1 MSNILVEAI
10 GELQAKLE
18 EMMTIAAVQAVK
30 ITEYEAKTDNRK
42 KLTKLDVSQI
52 RTMTRPNGPY
62 SQRETADQFRINRGT
77 VSRIVS
83 GKYHA

>member
-1 MSNILVEAI
+1 MPNVLVEAI

-18 EMMTIAAVQAVK
+18 DTMTIAAVQAVK
-30 ITEYEAKTDNRK
+30 IAEYEAKTDNRK
-42 KLTKLDVSQI
+42 KLSRLDVSQI

-62 SQRETADQFRINRGT
+62 TQRETADQFRINRGT
-77 VSRIVS
+77 VSRIVT